1 MIFCLENRN
10 YANNCFMNVVVQNI
24 WHING
29 FKYILKDTIIAAERL
44 DKNVDDP
51 VMFELAQ
58 LLKKVK
64 ESKEGS
70 THSAADLKQAILT
83 SMFGGNFDWNE

>member
-1 MIFCLENRN
+1 
-10 YANNCFMNVVVQNI
+10 MNVVVQNI

-51 VMFELAQ
+51 VMFELA
-58 LLKKVK
+58 
-64 ESKEGS
+64 
-70 THSAADLKQAILT
+70 
-83 SMFGGNFDWNE
+83 